1 MQAVLA
7 GQRPGMLTE
16 EGDRQMTSQS
26 GKNEP
31 AGAASTLRPAPRS
44 GGAPAAQ
51 AAGGQVEMIADW
63 RHLKSWLAAV
73 RGKWDLAVLIN
84 LGRGVERPG
93 DLIDTINGQAADDI
107 SWKVLTSTLRRLEDE
122 GYVLHK
128 EVSRLPRVT
137 RYWLLPAGRRLVRAL
152 TRLDAWFE
160 DGEIDGPPA
169 AQAGSGQRG

>member
-1 MQAVLA
+1 MA
-7 GQRPGMLTE
+7 
-16 EGDRQMTSQS
+16 RQVS
-26 GKNEP
+26 KREP
-31 AGAASTLRPAPRS
+31 ADTGAARTARPAPRRCDPR
-44 GGAPAAQ
+44 APAAPR
-51 AAGGQVEMIADW
+51 GRKEISADW

-73 RGKWDLAVLIN
+73 RGKWDLAVLTN

-93 DLIDTINGQAADDI
+93 DLIDTINEQAADDI